1 MNFTKMKS
9 PKKRYSVSGTF
20 ENPLSESQNLQKLN
34 TNILNY
40 IKLKG
45 IKYHNISNSN
55 LEQDLLEEKGK
66 GKEKEKEKVKYIHT
80 IKEEN
85 EQNNYLRRNYRSNSQ
100 KSFKRKILNL
110 NLLEK
115 NNDIQEQQK
124 DNLKDFI
131 NNNNNKIFKENIKK
145 NIKKTNSTDYIIEEK
160 NKKKIKIYLEREN
173 NIDLDIK
180 KNVSKRRSV
189 IINENKDKKKEKIQ
203 VLFRKFYRQLQFSQI
218 QFEKLKKFCDIMKIY
233 KLKFKEEKEKFI
245 NNLKKIY
252 EIPLIYNIRKN
263 LNHHKPIIK
272 QKRKINSSTSLNN
285 ISIYFL
291 PSNIDDD
298 LLSLQNDFTSKNL
311 DIFSLKLFYDI
322 EFSKENSFF
331 YRAKNYHRQNSDEIL
346 KYKRLYE
353 MARESLSKY
362 KKEIKTFNFLSIR
375 IKNINLN
382 FPSSKPSSFKNIEYE
397 NLDYNKFTINAIKKE
412 FNIHNLQNF
421 EILGL
426 KKNPYLW
433 TKLPL
438 TIKKLVKQYI
448 YFANSEFFILY
459 LKKLY
464 LQKKKKEILDKIFKR
479 KELKI
484 KRKFLKEFEFKIRLI
499 KYLEEKGKEKI
510 NIYQPK
516 KEISFEIEKSIY
528 EPSYLSD
535 SNSEIKKLNYSFIS
549 SKSLKLEKSKFKLDY
564 IPKRRNPK
572 IKIQKSIINS
582 RIHIMKRLLRNE
594 RKRNRKLNYID
605 KKDFRNSYGKKYKPV
620 KFIKKVYDNVT
631 GNIIKRHLRQ
641 PSDLINNNSE
651 EEYLFSNEDIKAEE
665 ILNED
670 KYSKMKR
677 VLKFN
682 QVNHYFKFW
691 KSFIKKKNKKP
702 KFFDIIIIIMK
713 CLFTNNNFIKD
724 AFMGE
729 LYFIKGRYLFI
740 WYFNV
745 FRERKKKKKI
755 KK

>member
-1 MNFTKMKS
+1 MKS

-55 LEQDLLEEKGK
+55 LEQDLLEEK
-66 GKEKEKEKVKYIHT
+66 EKEKLKNIHT

-85 EQNNYLRRNYRSNSQ
+85 EQNNFLRRNYRSNSQ

-110 NLLEK
+110 NLSEK

-124 DNLKDFI
+124 ENLNDFI
-131 NNNNNKIFKENIKK
+131 SNKNKIFQENIKK

-173 NIDLDIK
+173 NIDLDVK

-189 IINENKDKKKEKIQ
+189 IINENKDKKKGKIQ

-218 QFEKLKKFCDIMKIY
+218 QFEKLNKFCDIMKIY
-233 KLKFKEEKEKFI
+233 KLKFKEEKDKFLT
-245 NNLKKIY
+245 NLKKIY

-272 QKRKINSSTSLNN
+272 QKRKTNSSTSLNN

-322 EFSKENSFF
+322 EFTKENSFF
-331 YRAKNYHRQNSDEIL
+331 YRAKKYHRQNSDEIL

-353 MARESLSKY
+353 MARESLTKY

-382 FPSSKPSSFKNIEYE
+382 FPASKPSSFKNIEYE

-412 FNIHNLQNF
+412 FNIHSLLNF

-438 TIKKLVKQYI
+438 TIKKLVKKYI
-448 YFANSEFFILY
+448 YIANSEFFILY

-464 LQKKKKEILDKIFKR
+464 LQKKKKEILDKILKR

-484 KRKFLKEFEFKIRLI
+484 KRKFLKEFEFKTRLI

-510 NIYQPK
+510 NVYQPK

-535 SNSEIKKLNYSFIS
+535 SNSELKKLNNSFKS

-572 IKIQKSIINS
+572 IKIQKSIIKS

-605 KKDFRNSYGKKYKPV
+605 KKDFRNSSGKKYKPV
-620 KFIKKVYDNVT
+620 KFLKKVYDDVT

-641 PSDLINNNSE
+641 PSDLITNNSE
-651 EEYLFSNEDIKAEE
+651 EEYIFSNEDIKAEE

-729 LYFIKGRYLFI
+729 LYFIKGRYLFF